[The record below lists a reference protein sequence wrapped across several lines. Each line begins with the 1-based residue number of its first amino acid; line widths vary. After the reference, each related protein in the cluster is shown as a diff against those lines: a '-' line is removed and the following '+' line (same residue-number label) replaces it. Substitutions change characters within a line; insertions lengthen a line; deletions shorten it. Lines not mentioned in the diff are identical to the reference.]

1 MFKYKQL
8 LEDDC
13 DSEPNSDFKLSEGS
27 ASSSDHDSLSK
38 QSLAKSKLV
47 ERDFV
52 IFAGES
58 EKIEDKNGF
67 EMVEDSSQKL

>member
-1 MFKYKQL
+1 MELFKYKQL

-13 DSEPNSDFKLSEGS
+13 DSERNSYFKSSEES

-38 QSLAKSKLV
+38 QSLAKINLV

-58 EKIEDKNGF
+58 EQIEDKNGF
-67 EMVEDSSQKL
+67 EMVEDSS